1 MTASGPRARRD
12 DLLVEDIVDEI
23 LIYDLRSEQ
32 AHCLNG
38 TAAAVWRAC
47 NGHTDISG
55 LAAATS
61 AAIGASYDEHLV
73 LLALEQLSERDLLD
87 GPRVVASPGLSR
99 RELMER
105 VALSVLLLPLIT
117 TLSVPTPAMAQS
129 CATMLPGPQ
138 GFQGPC
144 GFQGV
149 QGFVAAQGS
158 VGTGCIGPQGP
169 QGPPFQGFQGFQGFL
184 SAQAAAV
191 GVQGAQGP
199 MGPDCSFSF

>member
-1 MTASGPRARRD
+1 MAASGPRARRD

-47 NGHTDISG
+47 DGHADIAG
-55 LAAATS
+55 LVAATS
-61 AAIGASYDEHLV
+61 AAIGAWCDEHLV

-87 GPRVVASPGLSR
+87 GPPVVASPGFSR

-105 VALSVLLLPLIT
+105 VALPMLLLPLIT
-117 TLSVPTPAMAQS
+117 TLSAPTPAMAQS

-149 QGFVAAQGS
+149 QGFVSAQGS

-169 QGPPFQGFQGFQGFL
+169 QGPPGQGFQGFL
-184 SAQAAAV
+184 SAEAAAV

-199 MGPDCSFSF
+199 MGPDCSVVF